1 MGLIMYLL
9 KLLNLSGQN
18 SELKHQKLRFL
29 GERLSLRSK
38 KEKSLKGMIFPLW
51 VKKNETKFQKASK

>member
-9 KLLNLSGQN
+9 KLLSLSGQN
-18 SELKHQKLRFL
+18 RELKHQKLRFL
-29 GERLSLRSK
+29 EERLSLRSK
-38 KEKSLKGMIFPLW
+38 KEKSFKRMIFPPR